1 MQGRLIDPPSG
12 DNLDWFPFDN
22 WEQEFSI
29 AQSLSLNSIEL
40 VIDRK
45 MSSNNPYALRA
56 NLLSQAEGILM
67 QRYKME
73 HDRVREHVHLM
84 SGNWDKT
91 FDVRTVTWPT
101 FPTTEDIIAEAE
113 KLYSFVQ
120 KK

>member
-1 MQGRLIDPPSG
+1 
-12 DNLDWFPFDN
+12 
-22 WEQEFSI
+22 
-29 AQSLSLNSIEL
+29 
-40 VIDRK
+40 

-67 QRYKME
+67 HRYQTQ
-73 HDRVREHVHLM
+73 HDKAEQHMHL
-84 SGNWDKT
+84 SLDRDKT
-91 FDVRTVTWPT
+91 FDIDTVTWPT

>member
-1 MQGRLIDPPSG
+1 
-12 DNLDWFPFDN
+12 
-22 WEQEFSI
+22 
-29 AQSLSLNSIEL
+29 
-40 VIDRK
+40 

-67 QRYKME
+67 QRYHKE
-73 HDRVREHVHLM
+73 HDRVEQHMHL
-84 SGNWDKT
+84 SLERDKT
-91 FDVRTVTWPT
+91 FDIKTVTYPT